1 MSSNDMFSIKH
12 VIQSSTMRW
21 SHLFLL
27 VQHDVGFEARHS
39 GEFLMA
45 HRTGGVGG
53 RVRGLVKG
61 EVELHIERL
70 WALAA
75 SMRL

>member
-1 MSSNDMFSIKH
+1 MKW
-12 VIQSSTMRW
+12 T
-21 SHLFLL
+21 HLFLL

-45 HRTGGVGG
+45 HGTGGVGG
-53 RVRGLVKG
+53 CVRGLVKG
-61 EVELHIERL
+61 EVELHVERL
-70 WALAA
+70 GALVA